1 MATNIF
7 VETKTE
13 EQKKNEHTERR
24 NNVTREMIR
33 VFLGRGL
40 LSKICLVIVVLFVI
54 MAVFAP
60 LLTPYTP
67 YEQALKN
74 RFLPPSA
81 QHLLGTDQLGRDL
94 LTRIIFGARIS
105 LVTGLLST
113 CWGAVL
119 GVTLGLIAG
128 YSRGF
133 VQQLIMRLMDAQLS
147 IPGLIFTMI
156 LVPVVGANIM
166 GIGFVI
172 GITSIPAFARMIHGQ
187 VLSIREQDYIT
198 AVVLLG
204 QSKAKI
210 LFKHLLPN
218 VFATVIVM
226 FTMNVGRAIMAEAG
240 LAYLGVG
247 LAPPLPAWGSMVS
260 EGYKYLTTYPHLA
273 LYPGF
278 ALTILI
284 VTLSILGDGLRDS
297 LDPKLRG
304 KL

>member
-1 MATNIF
+1 METNMF
-7 VETKTE
+7 VEAKTE
-13 EQKKNEHTERR
+13 EQKKREQTKR
-24 NNVTREMIR
+24 NKNATREMFR

-40 LSKICLVIVVLFVI
+40 LSKVCLVIVLIFI
-54 MAVFAP
+54 FLAVFAP

-67 YEQALKN
+67 YQQSLKDK
-74 RFLPPSA
+74 FLSPSA

-94 LTRIIFGARIS
+94 LTRVIFGARIS

-113 CWGAVL
+113 CWAAVL

-133 VQQLIMRLMDAQLS
+133 VQQFIMRVIDAQLS
-147 IPGLIFTMI
+147 IPALIFTMI
-156 LVPVVGANIM
+156 LIPVVGANIM
-166 GIGFVI
+166 GIGFLI
-172 GITSIPAFARMIHGQ
+172 GLTSIPAFTRMIYGQ
-187 VLSIREQDYIT
+187 VLSLREQDYVT
-198 AVVLLG
+198 AAVLLG

-210 LFKHLLPN
+210 LIKHLLPN

-226 FTMNVGRAIMAEAG
+226 FSMNVGRAIMAEAG

-247 LAPPLPAWGSMVS
+247 LNPPLPAWGSMVS
-260 EGYKYLTTYPHLA
+260 EGYKYLTIYPHLA

>member
-1 MATNIF
+1 MITNKY

-13 EQKKNEHTERR
+13 EQKKGELTKRR
-24 NNVTREMIR
+24 KNVTREMIR

-40 LSKICLVIVVLFVI
+40 LSKICLGIVVIFVL

-67 YEQALKN
+67 YEQALKD

-94 LTRIIFGARIS
+94 LTRVIFGARIS
-105 LVTGLLST
+105 LVTGFLST
-113 CWGAVL
+113 CWGAAL

-128 YSRGF
+128 YSSGF
-133 VQQLIMRLMDAQLS
+133 VQQFIMRIIDAQLS

-166 GIGFVI
+166 GIGFII
-172 GITSIPAFARMIHGQ
+172 GLTAIPAFTRMIYGQ
-187 VLSIREQDYIT
+187 VLSLREQDYVT
-198 AVVLLG
+198 AAVLLG
-204 QSKAKI
+204 QSNANI
-210 LFKHLLPN
+210 LKKHLLPN

-247 LAPPLPAWGSMVS
+247 LNPPLPAWGSMVS
-260 EGYKYLTTYPHLA
+260 EGYKYLTIYPHLA

-278 ALTILI
+278 CLTILI
-284 VTLSILGDGLRDS
+284 VTLSIVGDGLRDS